1 MRLLTDIDIIA
12 KTYEFVDALKNSSLY
27 KSYLRYKKLSE
38 ENPTTQRLIKEFSEL
53 KNKYAENEYDKN
65 MKEKYQTAKVN
76 LMNDNIFGGYKTY
89 EKELETFLGII
100 ENSFWDI
107 VKDDKCGNI
116 KKIDNRVF

>member
-116 KKIDNRVF
+116 KEIDYRVF